1 MAVSKPVKKGRG
13 VALTTAQWART
24 FNVVLASFLNEY
36 ASFKTEESDPKVNV
50 PVDQVVALAAGVA
63 LKIVE
68 VSDGDDA

>member
-1 MAVSKPVKKGRG
+1 MAVSKAPRKGRE
-13 VALTTAQWART
+13 VSLTTAQWART

-36 ASFKTEESDPKVNV
+36 GNFKTDEADPKINV

-68 VSDGDDA
+68 VSDGNES